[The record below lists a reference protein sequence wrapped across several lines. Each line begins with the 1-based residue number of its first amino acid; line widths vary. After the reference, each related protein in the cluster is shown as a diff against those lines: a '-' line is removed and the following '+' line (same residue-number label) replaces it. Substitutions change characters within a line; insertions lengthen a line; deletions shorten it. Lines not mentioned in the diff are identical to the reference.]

1 MKLIIGNQN
10 YSSWS
15 LRAWLIFAQYDVD
28 IEVSKLKLYTEEFYQ
43 KLSGVT
49 PAGKVPVLIDNGVSI
64 WDSLAILEYVN
75 ETFLEGKA
83 WPEDRYLR
91 AQARA
96 VSAEMHSGFMSLRS
110 ELPMNCRA
118 NKKVELSREAL
129 NEIARVDQ
137 LWSAQM
143 AQNPSGWLFGEWSIA
158 DAMFAP
164 LALRF
169 QSYGVEL
176 STEAK
181 QYQIKVLNS
190 SAVKRWLDE
199 ANEETE
205 VLKAAER

>member
-15 LRAWLIFAQYDVD
+15 LRAWLIFAQYDVN

-75 ETFLEGKA
+75 EAFLEGKA

-96 VSAEMHSGFMSLRS
+96 ISAEMHSGFMSLRS

-118 NKKVELSREAL
+118 NRKVELSPEAI
-129 NEIARVDQ
+129 NEIARVEQ

-143 AQNPSGWLFGEWSIA
+143 ACYPGGWLFGEWSIA
-158 DAMFAP
+158 DAMYAP

-176 STEAK
+176 SAQAK

-190 SAVKRWLDE
+190 SAVKRWLAE

-205 VLKAAER
+205 VVKEAER